1 MKIWNLKKT
10 TLAYIVSLLSKNN
23 AEPTYQGAT
32 MLACTRE
39 DAQDALQTIREE
51 NRADSA
57 SAYHALSRAVTDDN
71 AGRKGHGYKLEL
83 LAQVDPRDFAQ
94 AAHEINLTSEDDLTP
109 YGISRAHTQRAFM
122 VPNDY
127 VSDYDDALYK
137 AHKARNAR
145 ERFGDDEMDAYDAV
159 DRVITFLTSHN
170 PLALGML
177 APFRHVLSWALM
189 TTGELCKNPA
199 SYMPRWDEI
208 VQDLAE
214 QAQSAF
220 EDWFDQIEPN
230 SSDDREIEEQYS
242 ACISSAIDSFTYYK
256 DKAALIH
263 AWYLSDEG
271 CDERLDLENIFED
284 LRDAV
289 ESNIPDV
296 WDYIERYDEMTD
308 AHFEEE

>member
-10 TLAYIVSLLSKNN
+10 TLAYIVTLLSKNN

-39 DAQDALQTIREE
+39 DAQSALQTVREE
-51 NRADSA
+51 NRADSS

-94 AAHEINLTSEDDLTP
+94 AAHEVNLTSEDDLTP
-109 YGISRAHTQRAFM
+109 YGISHAQIQRAFM

-137 AHKARNAR
+137 AHKARKAEVLSN
-145 ERFGDDEMDAYDAV
+145 DEADAFRAV
-159 DRVITFLTSHN
+159 DRVLTFLTTYN

-177 APFRHVLSWALM
+177 APFRHVFIWSLM
-189 TTGELCKNPA
+189 RSINLCENPA
-199 SYMPRWDEI
+199 SYMPRWEVI
-208 VQDLAE
+208 AGDLAE

-220 EDWFDQIEPN
+220 EDWFDQLEPD
-230 SSDDREIEEQYS
+230 SSDDREIEEQYQ

-256 DKAALIH
+256 EKAAIIH

-284 LRDAV
+284 LREAV

-296 WDYIERYDEMTD
+296 WDYIERYDEMNE
-308 AHFEEE
+308 AYMEE